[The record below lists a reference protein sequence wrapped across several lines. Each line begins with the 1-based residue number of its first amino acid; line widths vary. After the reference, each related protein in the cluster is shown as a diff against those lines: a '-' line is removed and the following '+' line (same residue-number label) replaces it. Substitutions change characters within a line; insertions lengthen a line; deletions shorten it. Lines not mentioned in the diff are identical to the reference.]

1 MLPLLV
7 AGLKPLG
14 FDPIHVG
21 VIFLINLEMGLVTPP
36 VGMNLF
42 VFEGIARSQ
51 GVSYNDTLKGT
62 IPFLAVNAIVI
73 VIVTLFPELALWL
86 PRKLH

>member
-1 MLPLLV
+1 VLPILV
-7 AGLKPLG
+7 AGLKPVG

-42 VFEGIARSQ
+42 VFEGVGRAH
-51 GVSYNDTLKGT
+51 GVSYSDTLKGT
-62 IPFLAVNAIVI
+62 APFLIVNTIVI
-73 VIVTLFPELALWL
+73 VVVTIFPELALWL
-86 PRKLH
+86 SRKLH